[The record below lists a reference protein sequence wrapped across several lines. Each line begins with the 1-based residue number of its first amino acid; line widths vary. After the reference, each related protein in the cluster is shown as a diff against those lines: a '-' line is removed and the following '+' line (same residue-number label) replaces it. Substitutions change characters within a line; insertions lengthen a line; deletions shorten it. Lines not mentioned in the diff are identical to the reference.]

1 MIIRNIEVSQFRNY
15 SKCSTDFSAELN
27 WIYGSNGQGK
37 TNLVE
42 AVNYLCNLESFRTKK
57 TAQLLQENK
66 AEAVIQAQLVRQ
78 RVQHQVR
85 IKVTKRGRQVV
96 LDYTPSHR
104 VSEYILSFMAL
115 SFTPED
121 VNLFRN
127 VPQERRKFFNRIM
140 TFVDPLH
147 FKNIQEYTKI
157 IAQKNS
163 LLRKGI
169 TEQIPLWNELLA
181 RSSIKIMQQ
190 RCHFVELMNV
200 HLHDL
205 FMELTGR
212 SEKLVLI
219 YKPSLNLTNMDDK
232 NCLHQLEKSL
242 PRDLQYGFA
251 VLGPHRD
258 EYYLLIDGKKD
269 KDYFSQGEFRI
280 TNLSLKMTINR
291 LLCDRYKFYP
301 VLIFDDLFSELDEE
315 VIKQVLQFFVKL
327 KNQIFITSTSEPSSS
342 LPGKNFHIEEGQLD

>member
-1 MIIRNIEVSQFRNY
+1 MIIRHIEVSQFRNY
-15 SKCSTDFSAELN
+15 RRCLADFSEDLN
-27 WIYGSNGQGK
+27 WIHGANGQGK

-42 AVNYLCNLESFRTKK
+42 AVHYLCNLESFRTKK
-57 TAQLLQENK
+57 TAHLLQENK
-66 AEAVIQAQLVRQ
+66 SEAVIQAQLERQ
-78 RVQHQVR
+78 KVQHQVR
-85 IKVTKRGRQVV
+85 IKVSKKGRQVV
-96 LDYTPSHR
+96 LDHSPSLR

-140 TFVDPLH
+140 TFIDPSY
-147 FKNIQEYTKI
+147 FKNLQDYTKI

-163 LLRKGI
+163 LLRQGLI
-169 TEQIPLWNELLA
+169 DQIPLWNEMLA
-181 RSSIKIMQQ
+181 GSAIKIMEQ
-190 RCHFVELMNV
+190 RSNFVEHINLY
-200 HLHDL
+200 LYEL
-205 FMELTGR
+205 FMELSGR
-212 SEKLVLI
+212 SEKLILV
-219 YKPSLNLTNMDDK
+219 YKPSLNLTNLDEK
-232 NCLHQLEKSL
+232 NCLLQLKKSL

-258 EYYLLIDGKKD
+258 EYHLMIDEKKD

-291 LLCDRYKFYP
+291 LLYERYKFYP
-301 VLIFDDLFSELDEE
+301 VLIFDDLFSELDDE
-315 VIKQVLQFFVKL
+315 VIQQVLRFFVKL

-342 LPGKNFHIEEGQLD
+342 LHGKYFQIEKGQLV

>member
-1 MIIRNIEVSQFRNY
+1 MIIRNIEISQFRNY
-15 SKCSTDFSAELN
+15 SRCTADFSAELN
-27 WIYGSNGQGK
+27 WIYGANGQGK

-42 AVNYLCNLESFRTKK
+42 AVHYLCNLESFRTKK
-57 TAQLLQENK
+57 TALLLQENK
-66 AEAVIQAQLVRQ
+66 AEAVIQAQLERQ
-78 RVQHQVR
+78 KVQHQVR
-85 IKVTKRGRQVV
+85 IKVSKKGRQVV
-96 LDYTPSHR
+96 LDHSPSHR

-140 TFVDPLH
+140 TFVDPVY
-147 FKNIQEYTKI
+147 FKNLRDYTKI

-163 LLRKGI
+163 LLRQGL
-169 TEQIPLWNELLA
+169 TDQIPLWNEMLA
-181 RSSIKIMQQ
+181 RSAIKIMQQ
-190 RCHFVELMNV
+190 RSNFVEQMNL
-200 HLHDL
+200 HLHEL
-205 FMELTGR
+205 FMDLSGR
-212 SEKLVLI
+212 SEKLNLV
-219 YKPSLNLTNMDDK
+219 YKPSLNLNNLDEK
-232 NCLHQLEKSL
+232 NCLIQLEKSL

-258 EYYLLIDGKKD
+258 EYHLLIDEKKD

-291 LLCDRYKFYP
+291 LLCERYKFYP

-315 VIKQVLQFFVKL
+315 VIQQVLQFFIKL

-342 LPGKNFHIEEGQLD
+342 LPGKYFHIENGQLV

>member
-1 MIIRNIEVSQFRNY
+1 MIISNIEVSQFRNY
-15 SKCSTDFSAELN
+15 SRCKADFSADLN
-27 WIYGSNGQGK
+27 WIYGANGQGK

-42 AVNYLCNLESFRTKK
+42 AVHYLCNLESFRTKK
-57 TAQLLQENK
+57 PAQLLQENK
-66 AEAVIQAQLVRQ
+66 SEAVIQAQLERQ
-78 RVQHQVR
+78 KVQHQVR
-85 IKVTKRGRQVV
+85 IKVSKKGRQVV
-96 LDYTPSHR
+96 LDHSPSHR

-140 TFVDPLH
+140 TFVDPVY
-147 FKNIQEYTKI
+147 FKNLQDYTKI

-163 LLRKGI
+163 LLRRGI
-169 TEQIPLWNELLA
+169 TDQIPLWNEMLA
-181 RSSIKIMQQ
+181 GSAIKIMQQ
-190 RCHFVELMNV
+190 RSNFVEQMNL
-200 HLHDL
+200 HLHEL
-205 FMELTGR
+205 FMELSGR
-212 SEKLVLI
+212 SEKLTLV
-219 YKPSLNLTNMDDK
+219 YKTSLNSTNMDEKD
-232 NCLHQLEKSL
+232 CLLQLEKSL
-242 PRDLQYGFA
+242 TRDLQYGFA

-258 EYYLLIDGKKD
+258 EYHLLIDEKKD

-291 LLCDRYKFYP
+291 LLCERYKFYP

-315 VIKQVLQFFVKL
+315 VIQQVLQFFIKL

-342 LPGKNFHIEEGQLD
+342 LPGKYFHIENGQLV